1 MYASGT
7 YENTLLDNLKF
18 MHRYGHPEFAW
29 LTIITILLFYRWSEK
44 PPFLK
49 DGLWMVGANL
59 GAYLLT
65 CNPGEYRDLYWGMP
79 VLIIMASHSVI
90 NAPRFIAGP

>member
-1 MYASGT
+1 
-7 YENTLLDNLKF
+7 
-18 MHRYGHPEFAW
+18 
-29 LTIITILLFYRWSEK
+29 
-44 PPFLK
+44 
-49 DGLWMVGANL
+49 VGANL